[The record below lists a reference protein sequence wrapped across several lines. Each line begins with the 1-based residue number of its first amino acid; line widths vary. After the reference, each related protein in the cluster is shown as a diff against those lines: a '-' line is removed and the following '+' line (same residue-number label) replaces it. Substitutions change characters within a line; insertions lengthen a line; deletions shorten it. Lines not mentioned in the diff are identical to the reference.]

1 MIISRIAILLSL
13 LSLLI
18 ALYGGSRLVPAL
30 LKSGVVFVVA
40 FAVMFILQITV
51 MNAYRKA
58 KESEYSEAQESNTKK
73 Q

>member
-1 MIISRIAILLSL
+1 MAV

-30 LKSGVVFVVA
+30 LRSGVVFVVA
-40 FAVMFILQITV
+40 FAVMFLLQITV
-51 MNAYRKA
+51 LNAYRKA
-58 KESEYSEAQESNTKK
+58 KESEYRESEQQNPKN